1 MNVLFLPDSNF
12 KWLWKKLIKTV
23 NTFPKFQL
31 FIYSKSLSLSAYL
44 GGDKKNNLFKSFNT
58 DFYKLII
65 EDKIS
70 TKVDWGKVKYIEKK
84 YSISLLYD
92 VILTDRQ
99 LGKYFY
105 VSAIK
110 HHHSKVSKKCSLNK
124 SLNLCIKAFEYW
136 ENIIKKNK
144 INLIISY
151 GAGWGLHSRPLYII
165 AKKKN
170 INIRNLVTA
179 RIRNLFYWSANEYG
193 EFNETL
199 KKSFKQK
206 KIKPL
211 KNKKIESLKNIL
223 SSSLVEKNLIKS
235 RTFLGFS
242 KVIIKYILLYFYRFF
257 RNKEKF
263 NQTQSLYEGIT
274 YLFNGYL
281 NQKFINKIAKKVI
294 TPEEMKVSFFL
305 PLQQVPESS
314 TIGLSFMHDQLNF
327 IVETSLRLPPQNK
340 LIVKEH
346 LYSIEARNK
355 DFYNTIKNLPNVIF
369 AHNYMPGEYLIS
381 RCLGVITLSS
391 SAAYEAAIMGKPT
404 IIFEKKPHIK
414 ELSHVLWCKHI
425 NDLKRLPSFLNKGIF
440 KNNRK
445 VSKMDG
451 QIYLQ
456 RCIDN
461 FFSISGDNLA
471 TTKKEISDFDNEKVL
486 KSLFASLNIK
496 YEKKVP
502 N

>member
-1 MNVLFLPDSNF
+1 MNILIEPDSNF
-12 KWLWKKLIKTV
+12 KWLWKKLIKTIS
-23 NTFPKFQL
+23 TFPKFKL
-31 FIYSKSLSLSAYL
+31 FLFSKSLSLISYL
-44 GGDKKNNLFKSFNT
+44 EGNKKNNLIKSFNT

-65 EDKIS
+65 ENKVS
-70 TKVDWGKVKYIEKK
+70 SKVDWTKVKYIEKK
-84 YSISLLYD
+84 YAVNLLYD

-99 LGKYFY
+99 LGKNFY

-110 HHHSKVSKKCSLNK
+110 HHHSKVSKKCTINI
-124 SLNLCIKAFEYW
+124 SLNLCVKAFVYW

-144 INLIISY
+144 INLIIGY
-151 GAGWGLHSRPLYII
+151 GQGWGLHSRPLYII
-165 AKKKN
+165 AKKNN
-170 INIRNLVTA
+170 INIRNLVSA

-193 EFNETL
+193 ELNETL
-199 KKSFKQK
+199 KKSFKKQ

-242 KVIIKYILLYFYRFF
+242 KVIIKYTLLYFYRFF

-263 NQTQSLYEGIT
+263 NQTQPLYEGIT

-294 TPEEMKVSFFL
+294 TPEEMKMSFFL

-327 IVETSLRLPPQNK
+327 ILETSLRLPPQYK
-340 LIVKEH
+340 LIIKEH
-346 LYSIEARNK
+346 LYSIEGRNK

-369 AHNYMPGEYLIS
+369 AHNYIPGEYIIS

-404 IIFEKKPHIK
+404 IIFEKKPYIK
-414 ELSHVLWCKHI
+414 ELGHVLWCKHI
-425 NDLKRLPSFLNKGIF
+425 DDLKGLPAFLNKGIF

-445 VSKMDG
+445 VSIKNG
-451 QIYLQ
+451 QVFLQ
-456 RCIDN
+456 KCVKK
-461 FFSISGDNLA
+461 FFSIEGDNLA
-471 TTKKEISDFDNEKVL
+471 FKEKEISDTDNDKVL
-486 KSLFASLNIK
+486 KDLFISLNLK
-496 YEKKVP
+496 YDTKISH
-502 N
+502 